1 MHEARKPAVK
11 YRAIGRRYSIREVVN
26 VLVKLSRGGMSF
38 EINRKSVKRVVVS
51 CTNNGGWNFGFRL
64 KSIEKAITDE

>member
-11 YRAIGRRYSIREVVN
+11 VSCNRAPVFDPRSSKRTRETF
-26 VLVKLSRGGMSF
+26 RGGMSF